1 MTRTRI
7 LPAAAV
13 LVALALAGCSNDSPE
28 PAAAPTSSP
37 PATAAAASPAASGPD
52 VYAVKACK
60 RVADALDADGDT
72 LDEMAAAAYE
82 AQQSSEQKLVRAGAA
97 FGERVKLA
105 EAAQGAGDE
114 AVMEANA
121 AAAALTFT
129 GVCAEVGLVN

>member
-1 MTRTRI
+1 MTRSRT
-7 LPAAAV
+7 LTAAV
-13 LVALALAGCSNDSPE
+13 LVAFAASGCSSDRE

-37 PATAAAASPAASGPD
+37 PATTAAASPSASGPD

-60 RVADALDADGDT
+60 RAADALDAGGNT

-82 AQQSSEQKLVRAGAA
+82 AQQSSEEKLVRAGAA
-97 FGERVKLA
+97 FRERVSDA
-105 EAAQGAGDE
+105 QAAQGASDE

-129 GVCAEVGLVN
+129 GTCAEVGLVN